1 MAGNLQ
7 DNDFKH
13 LLSGFP
19 EDKLKLLR
27 KKDSYPYEWVDSYK
41 KFLYPR
47 LPPKESFYSSIE
59 DGKRGKGDGYISCR
73 QYLHLKVVW
82 EEFGFKNFRDFHN
95 HYLKKD
101 VLLLVDVFEKF
112 ISTCLKYYNLDSCHY
127 FTAPGLSWYA
137 ILKMVKVD
145 LEKISDPDAYFY

>member
-101 VLLLVDVFEKF
+101 VLLLVE
-112 ISTCLKYYNLDSCHY
+112 IY
-127 FTAPGLSWYA
+127 FCFSK
-137 ILKMVKVD
+137 IL
-145 LEKISDPDAYFY
+145 

>member
-1 MAGNLQ
+1 M
-7 DNDFKH
+7 
-13 LLSGFP
+13 
-19 EDKLKLLR
+19 
-27 KKDSYPYEWVDSYK
+27 DSYK

-101 VLLLVDVFEKF
+101 VLFLVEIYF
-112 ISTCLKYYNLDSCHY
+112 CLSK
-127 FTAPGLSWYA
+127 
-137 ILKMVKVD
+137 IL
-145 LEKISDPDAYFY
+145 